1 MSKIEQRYDRI
12 PLGETYFTPEGY
24 LIVDIIITSVGIFE
38 YRRPDGSIRRE
49 LRLPEEV
56 FAPESLASYKGKPV
70 ILTHEAGMI
79 DSDNVQQEQIGTIT
93 TSLRWRLKSLIIRW
107 RKVILFRIP

>member
-1 MSKIEQRYDRI
+1 M
-12 PLGETYFTPEGY
+12 
-24 LIVDIIITSVGIFE
+24 
-38 YRRPDGSIRRE
+38 
-49 LRLPEEV
+49 
-56 FAPESLASYKGKPV
+56 